1 MKNGQPNSRRQ
12 FMRNIALA
20 TLSAPLLP
28 DFLKGNSLLK
38 SVAECHPITR
48 DYYGVGPFYKANP
61 PLIVG
66 NKIAKDS
73 EPGTRLVISGV
84 VKNLDCS
91 GVIPN
96 TKIDIWHANDAGQYD
111 NAGYNL
117 RGVTYSNEQGFYQFE
132 TILPGKYLNGSQYR
146 PRHIHFKITP
156 PGFPEFVTQL
166 YFEGDTSIPIDAAA
180 SIKSGQFDA
189 THRIIPLVEGFDGK
203 MHGFWD
209 IAITGNGVT
218 GIGETHLDKGIL
230 YSVSPNP
237 FKDHVEIRYGVFKS
251 ARVNIEIFDMQGALV
266 ATLDER
272 NLDPEKYSAVW
283 RPEANLPCGTY
294 WIALK
299 MNGMQ
304 VHYVKIAK
312 V

>member
-1 MKNGQPNSRRQ
+1 MKTENTNSRRQ
-12 FMRNIALA
+12 FMRNIALT
-20 TLSAPLLP
+20 TLSAGLLP
-28 DFLKGNSLLK
+28 DLLKGSSLLK
-38 SVAECHPITR
+38 SAPDCNPITR

-66 NKIAKDS
+66 NKITRDG
-73 EPGTRLVISGV
+73 EPGTPLFISGV
-84 VKNLDCS
+84 VRNLDCS

-111 NAGYNL
+111 NEGYNL
-117 RGVTYSNEQGFYQFE
+117 RGVTYSNAQGFYQFE

-166 YFEGDTSIPIDAAA
+166 YFEGDTSIPTDAAA
-180 SIKSGQFDA
+180 SQTSGQFDA
-189 THRIIPLVEGFDGK
+189 RHRIIPLIDIFGAK
-203 MHGFWD
+203 LQGFWD
-209 IAITGNGVT
+209 IAINGNGVT
-218 GIGETHLDKGIL
+218 SIGDDHLDKGII
-230 YSVSPNP
+230 YSASPNP
-237 FKDHVEIRYGVFKS
+237 CHDHVEIRYGVFNE
-251 ARVNIEIFDMQGALV
+251 AEVNIEIFDMQGSLV

-272 NLDPEKYSAVW
+272 NLPPQKYSAIW
-283 RPEANLPCGTY
+283 RPDANLPSGTY

-299 MNGMQ
+299 LNGVQ
-304 VHYVKIAK
+304 AHYLKIAK

>member
-1 MKNGQPNSRRQ
+1 MKNENTNSRRQ

-20 TLSAPLLP
+20 TLAAPLLP
-28 DFLKGNSLLK
+28 DLLKGNSLLK
-38 SVAECHPITR
+38 SVAECHPVTR

-61 PLIVG
+61 PVMTG
-66 NKIAKDS
+66 NSIAS
-73 EPGTRLVISGV
+73 PTEPGTRLTISGV

-96 TKIDIWHANDAGQYD
+96 TKIDIWHANDAGAYD
-111 NAGYNL
+111 NVGYNL
-117 RGVTYSNEQGFYQFE
+117 RGVTYSNAQGFYQFE
-132 TILPGKYLNGSQYR
+132 TILPGKYLNGSQFR

-166 YFEGDTSIPIDAAA
+166 YFQGDDSIPIDAAA
-180 SIKSGQFDA
+180 SQKSGQFDA
-189 THRIIPLVEGFDGK
+189 THRIIYLTDIFGQRLEGT
-203 MHGFWD
+203 WD

-218 GIGETHLDKGIL
+218 GVEESHLDKGMI

-251 ARVNIEIFDMQGALV
+251 AKVNIEIFDMQGALV

-283 RPEANLPCGTY
+283 TPDANLPCGTY

-299 MNGMQ
+299 LNGAQ
-304 VHYVKIAK
+304 VHYLKIAK